1 MRGLTKRLTLSL
13 LAMVVL
19 AASGTA
25 LADKKADVKFLIT
38 TTKIEPGH
46 SMISS
51 LQQKP
56 GFWKQE
62 GLDVQI
68 IGVEGSS
75 LAVQQVGSGNAD
87 FASVGPEVLLTAR
100 AHGVPV
106 KAFYA
111 IVPHTIFRLMVP
123 ADSPIKSPA
132 DFKGK
137 TIGIPSTASASYP
150 FSRAILSS
158 AGLNPDTDVHWLTV
172 GAGAQAALALQRD
185 QIQAMAGWDTM
196 QAAFENR
203 GMKFRDITAP
213 FVDQLLGQVLIARED
228 FLQAH
233 PETAIAVARGIAE
246 ATVFALN
253 HPEEALKN
261 HWQYYPQSKPR
272 EGTEAEKVKAGIAD
286 LQSRLSEM
294 KVADWP
300 KTPYGLI
307 DPASFDKTVEIALK
321 EGQISNAS
329 AAKDAY
335 TNKWIPQINSFDKA
349 RVLNR
354 SIAVK

>member
-1 MRGLTKRLTLSL
+1 MRKITKRLAFSL
-13 LAMVVL
+13 LAASLVVS
-19 AASGTA
+19 SGAA
-25 LADKKADVKFLIT
+25 LADKKTDVKFLIT

-46 SMISS
+46 AMISS
-51 LQQKP
+51 LQDKP

-62 GLDVQI
+62 GLNVQT

-87 FASVGPEVLLTAR
+87 IASVGPEVLLTAR

-123 ADSPIKSPA
+123 ADSPIKSAA
-132 DFKGK
+132 DLKGK

-150 FSRAILSS
+150 FSRAILAA
-158 AGLNPDTDVHWLTV
+158 AGLDPVKDVKWLTV
-172 GAGAQAALALQRD
+172 GAGAQAALALQRN
-185 QIQAMAGWDTM
+185 QVQALAGWDTM

-203 GMKFRDITAP
+203 GMKFRNLKAP

-233 PETAIAVARGIAE
+233 PETAIAIARGIAE
-246 ATVFALN
+246 ATAFAVA
-253 HPEEALKN
+253 HPEETLTN
-261 HWQYYPQSKPR
+261 HWALYPASKPR
-272 EGTEAEKVKAGIAD
+272 DGTEAEKIKAGLAD
-286 LQSRLSEM
+286 LRSRLGEM

-300 KTPYGLI
+300 KTPYGYI
-307 DPASFDKTVEIALK
+307 DPASFDKTVEISLK
-321 EGQISNAS
+321 EGQIPDAS

-335 TNKWIPQINSFDKA
+335 TNQWIAEINKFNKTA
-349 RVLNR
+349 VLKQ
-354 SIAVK
+354 SVAAK

>member
-1 MRGLTKRLTLSL
+1 MTRLTRSL
-13 LAMVVL
+13 LLSMLTMIVVGS
-19 AASGTA
+19 SGVA
-25 LADKKADVKFLIT
+25 FADKKADVKFLIT

-51 LQQKP
+51 LQEKP

-62 GLDVQI
+62 GLNVQI

-123 ADSPIKSPA
+123 AESPIKSAA

-158 AGLNPDTDVHWLTV
+158 AGINPDTDVHWLTV
-172 GAGAQAALALQRD
+172 GAGAQAALALQRG

-246 ATVFALN
+246 ATVFALD
-253 HPEEALKN
+253 HPEDALKN

-272 EGTEAEKVKAGIAD
+272 EGTDAEKLKAGIAD
-286 LQSRLSEM
+286 LQSRLGEM

-300 KTPYGLI
+300 RTPFGYI

-321 EGQISNAS
+321 EGQIPDAA

-335 TNKWIPQINSFDKA
+335 TNKWIAEINKFDRA
-349 RVLNR
+349 RVVGQ
-354 SIAVK
+354 SVASK

>member
-1 MRGLTKRLTLSL
+1 MSRFARCLAVSLTAAALIG
-13 LAMVVL
+13 
-19 AASGTA
+19 ASGGA
-25 LADKKADVKFLIT
+25 LADKKTEVKFLVT

-46 SMISS
+46 CTISS

-62 GLDVQI
+62 GLDVQV

-100 AHGVPV
+100 QQGVPI

-158 AGLNPDTDVHWLTV
+158 AGINPDTDVHWLTV
-172 GAGAQAALALQRD
+172 GAGAQAALALQRN

-196 QAAFENR
+196 QASFENG

-228 FLQAH
+228 FLKAH
-233 PETAIAVARGIAE
+233 PETAVAVARGIAE
-246 ATVFALN
+246 ATVFALE
-253 HPEEALKN
+253 HPEDALKN

-272 EGTEAEKVKAGIAD
+272 EGSDADKLKAGIAE
-286 LQSRLSEM
+286 LNSRLGEM

-300 KTPYGLI
+300 KTPYGYI
-307 DPASFDKTVEIALK
+307 DPKSFDKTVEIALK
-321 EGQISNAS
+321 EHQISSAS

-335 TNKWIPQINSFDKA
+335 TNQWIAEINKFDKA
-349 RVLNR
+349 HVLGQ
-354 SIAVK
+354 SVASK

>member
-1 MRGLTKRLTLSL
+1 MSRFARCFALCA
-13 LAMVVL
+13 LAIAAA
-19 AASGTA
+19 AASSGA

-46 SMISS
+46 CTISS

-56 GFWKQE
+56 GFWTQE
-62 GLDVQI
+62 GLHVQV

-87 FASVGPEVLLTAR
+87 VASVGPEVLLTAR
-100 AHGVPV
+100 QQGVPI

-123 ADSPIKSPA
+123 ADSPIKSAA

-158 AGLNPDTDVHWLTV
+158 AGLDPDKDVHWLTV

-196 QAAFENR
+196 QAAFENS
-203 GMKFRDITAP
+203 GMKFREIKAP
-213 FVDQLLGQVLIARED
+213 FVDQLLGQVLVARED
-228 FLQAH
+228 FLKEH
-233 PETAIAVARGIAE
+233 PETAIAIARGIAE

-253 HPEEALKN
+253 HPEESLKN
-261 HWQYYPQSKPR
+261 HWEHYPQSKPR
-272 EGTEAEKVKAGIAD
+272 EGTDAEKVKAGIAE
-286 LQSRLSEM
+286 LNSRLDEM

-300 KTPYGLI
+300 KTPYGYI
-307 DPASFDKTVEIALK
+307 DPAAFDKTVEIAVK
-321 EGQISNAS
+321 EHQIAS
-329 AAKDAY
+329 AAAAKDAY
-335 TNKWIPQINSFDKA
+335 TNQWIAEITKFDKS
-349 RVLNR
+349 RVLGQ
-354 SIAVK
+354 SVASK

>member
-1 MRGLTKRLTLSL
+1 MTRLTRDLLLSML
-13 LAMVVL
+13 TMVVVG
-19 AASGTA
+19 STGTA

-51 LQQKP
+51 LQEKP

-62 GLDVQI
+62 GLNVQI

-123 ADSPIKSPA
+123 AESPIKSAA

-158 AGLNPDTDVHWLTV
+158 AGINPDSDVHWLTV
-172 GAGAQAALALQRD
+172 GAGAQAALALQRG

-246 ATVFALN
+246 ATVFALD
-253 HPEEALKN
+253 HPEDALKN

-272 EGTEAEKVKAGIAD
+272 EGTDAEKLKAGIAD
-286 LQSRLSEM
+286 LQSRLGEM

-300 KTPYGLI
+300 RTPFGYI

-321 EGQISNAS
+321 EGQIPDAS

-335 TNKWIPQINSFDKA
+335 TNKWIPEINKFDRA
-349 RVLNR
+349 RVVGQ
-354 SIAVK
+354 SVASK

>member
-1 MRGLTKRLTLSL
+1 MDGLVKRFSVW
-13 LAMVVL
+13 ML
-19 AASGTA
+19 AAVVAGASITA
-25 LADKKADVKFLIT
+25 SADKKADVKFLIT
-38 TTKIEPGH
+38 TTHIEPGH
-46 SMISS
+46 ATISS
-51 LQQKP
+51 LQQMP

-87 FASVGPEVLLTAR
+87 FASVGPDVLLAAR
-100 AHGVPV
+100 QHGVPI

-123 ADSPIKSPA
+123 AESALKSAA

-158 AGLNPDTDVHWLTV
+158 AGLDPDKDVHWLTV
-172 GAGAQAALALQRD
+172 GAGAQAALALQRG

-203 GMKFRDITAP
+203 GMKFRDIKAP
-213 FVDQLLGQVLIARED
+213 FVDQLLGQVLVARED
-228 FLQAH
+228 FLKQH
-233 PETAIAVARGIAE
+233 PETAVAVARGIAE
-246 ATVFALN
+246 ATVYSLAY
-253 HPEEALKN
+253 PEKTLTN
-261 HWQYYPQSKPR
+261 HWKLYPQSRPR
-272 EGTEAEKVKAGIAD
+272 EGTDAEKMKAGIAD
-286 LQSRLSEM
+286 LESRLVAM

-300 KTPYGLI
+300 KTPYGYI
-307 DPASFDKTVEIALK
+307 DPASFDKTAELAVK
-321 EGQISNAS
+321 EGQVSGQS
-329 AAKDAY
+329 AIEGAY
-335 TNKWIPQINSFDKA
+335 TNQWIPEINKFDKA
-349 RVLNR
+349 RVL
-354 SIAVK
+354 AQKTAAK

>member
-1 MRGLTKRLTLSL
+1 MRTFAKHMALSL
-13 LAMVVL
+13 LAMTVI
-19 AASGTA
+19 AASGSA

-46 SMISS
+46 CTISS

-56 GFWKQE
+56 GFWKHE

-100 AHGVPV
+100 QQGVPI

-123 ADSPIKSPA
+123 ADSPIKSAA

-158 AGLNPDTDVHWLTV
+158 AGINPETDVHWLTV
-172 GAGAQAALALQRD
+172 GAGAQAALALQRG
-185 QIQAMAGWDTM
+185 QIQAIAGWDTM
-196 QAAFENR
+196 QAAFENS
-203 GMKFRDITAP
+203 GMKFRNISAP

-228 FLQAH
+228 FLQQH
-233 PETAIAVARGIAE
+233 PETAIAIARGIAE
-246 ATVFALN
+246 ATVFALD

-261 HWQYYPQSKPR
+261 HWHYYPQSKPR
-272 EGTEAEKVKAGIAD
+272 EGSDAEKIKAGIGE

-300 KTPYGLI
+300 KTPYGFI

-321 EGQISNAS
+321 EGQISSAS
-329 AAKDAY
+329 SAKGAY
-335 TNKWIPQINSFDKA
+335 TNQWIPQINTFDKA
-349 RVLNR
+349 RVL
-354 SIAVK
+354 SQSVASK

>member
-1 MRGLTKRLTLSL
+1 
-13 LAMVVL
+13 
-19 AASGTA
+19 
-25 LADKKADVKFLIT
+25 
-38 TTKIEPGH
+38 
-46 SMISS
+46 MISS
-51 LQQKP
+51 LQEKP

-62 GLDVQI
+62 GLNVQI

-75 LAVQQVGSGNAD
+75 LAVQQIGSGNAD
-87 FASVGPEVLLTAR
+87 IASVGPEVLLTAR

-123 ADSPIKSPA
+123 AESPIKSAA
-132 DFKGK
+132 DLKGK

-158 AGLNPDTDVHWLTV
+158 AGINPETDVHWLTV
-172 GAGAQAALALQRD
+172 GAGAQAALALQRG
-185 QIQAMAGWDTM
+185 QVQALAGWDTM

-203 GMKFRDITAP
+203 GMKFHNLTAP

-228 FLQAH
+228 FLEAH
-233 PETAIAVARGIAE
+233 PETAVAVARGIAE
-246 ATVFALN
+246 ATVFALD
-253 HPEEALKN
+253 HPEETLKN

-272 EGTEAEKVKAGIAD
+272 EGTDAEKLKAGIAD

-300 KTPYGLI
+300 KTPFGYI

-321 EGQISNAS
+321 EGQIPDAA
-329 AAKDAY
+329 AAKGAY
-335 TNKWIPQINSFDKA
+335 TNKWIPEINKFDKA
-349 RVLNR
+349 RVVTQ
-354 SIAVK
+354 SVASK

>member
-1 MRGLTKRLTLSL
+1 MLSIV
-13 LAMVVL
+13 AMAVVGTSG
-19 AASGTA
+19 AAF
-25 LADKKADVKFLIT
+25 ADKKTDVKFLIT

-51 LQQKP
+51 LQEKP

-62 GLDVQI
+62 GLNVQI

-75 LAVQQVGSGNAD
+75 LAVQQIGSGNAD
-87 FASVGPEVLLTAR
+87 IASVGPEVLLTAR

-123 ADSPIKSPA
+123 AESPIKSAA
-132 DFKGK
+132 DLKGK

-158 AGLNPDTDVHWLTV
+158 AGINPETDVHWLTV
-172 GAGAQAALALQRD
+172 GAGAQAALALQRG
-185 QIQAMAGWDTM
+185 QVQALAGWDTM

-203 GMKFRDITAP
+203 GMKFHNLTAP

-228 FLQAH
+228 FLEAH
-233 PETAIAVARGIAE
+233 PETAVAVARGIAE
-246 ATVFALN
+246 ATVFALD
-253 HPEEALKN
+253 HPEETLKN

-272 EGTEAEKVKAGIAD
+272 EGTDAEKLKAGIAD

-300 KTPYGLI
+300 KTPFGYI

-321 EGQISNAS
+321 EGQIPDAA
-329 AAKDAY
+329 AAKGAY
-335 TNKWIPQINSFDKA
+335 TNKWIPEINKFDKA
-349 RVLNR
+349 RVVTQ
-354 SIAVK
+354 SVASK

>member
-1 MRGLTKRLTLSL
+1 MSGFAKRLMVSL
-13 LAMVVL
+13 LMIVMVG
-19 AASGTA
+19 ASGGA
-25 LADKKADVKFLIT
+25 LADKNADVKFLIT

-51 LQQKP
+51 LQEKP
-56 GFWKQE
+56 GFWKRE
-62 GLDVQI
+62 GLNVQI

-87 FASVGPEVLLTAR
+87 FASVGPDVLLTAR
-100 AHGVPV
+100 DHGVPI

-123 ADSPIKSPA
+123 ADSAIKSPA

-172 GAGAQAALALQRD
+172 GVGAQAALALQRG
-185 QIQAMAGWDTM
+185 QIQAIAGWDTM

-233 PETAIAVARGIAE
+233 PETAIAIARGIAE
-246 ATVFALN
+246 ATVFAIN

-272 EGTEAEKVKAGIAD
+272 EGTDAEKLKAGILD

-300 KTPYGLI
+300 KTPYGYI
-307 DPASFDKTVEIALK
+307 DPSSFDKTVEVALK
-321 EGQISNAS
+321 EGQISDAS
-329 AAKDAY
+329 AAKGAY
-335 TNKWIPQINSFDKA
+335 TNEWIPQINSFDKA
-349 RVLNR
+349 RIVNE
-354 SIAVK
+354 SIANK